1 MSKKNNRTCICC
13 GKEYYFCNTCA
24 DQIKEPRWK
33 TIYCSDNCRKIFMT
47 ITDYNYKEIT
57 KEQAIKNL
65 NACNLN
71 GKYKTSIAN
80 AIKILVGSNK
90 PAKQTDIEKE
100 SAGSKKA
107 ATTQKTK
114 TQTKA

>member
-24 DQIKEPRWK
+24 DQIKEPRWR

-57 KEQAIKNL
+57 KEQAIGNL
-65 NACNLN
+65 NACDLN
-71 GKYKTSIAN
+71 RNYKPSIAN
-80 AIKILVGSNK
+80 AIKILVDSNK
-90 PAKQTDIEKE
+90 STKQSNIEKKSTE
-100 SAGSKKA
+100 DKKSAV
-107 ATTQKTK
+107 TQKTK
-114 TQTKA
+114 TQAKA